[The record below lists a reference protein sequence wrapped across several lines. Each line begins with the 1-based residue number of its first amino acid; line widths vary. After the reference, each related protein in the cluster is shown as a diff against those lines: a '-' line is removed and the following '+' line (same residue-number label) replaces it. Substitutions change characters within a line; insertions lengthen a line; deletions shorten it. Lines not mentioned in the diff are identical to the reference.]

1 MGAPPLHP
9 FLRKFFDP
17 LKNCIFGGS
26 ALWDLY
32 AWMRNGRFYGGFN
45 DCDLIFF
52 LGVGLVALLRKR
64 VFSFFLIWRFIK
76 KCWDPFFRNQR
87 AISYPK
93 SPVSRD
99 SAGLVQIQADLR
111 FC

>member
-1 MGAPPLHP
+1 MTGTAGCALPRPAFHACPYPPLATVPFNGGGTLPHP
-9 FLRKFFDP
+9 FLRKFLDP

-32 AWMRNGRFYGGFN
+32 AWMRNGRFYGGYY

-64 VFSFFLIWRFIK
+64 VFSFLF
-76 KCWDPFFRNQR
+76 
-87 AISYPK
+87 
-93 SPVSRD
+93 
-99 SAGLVQIQADLR
+99 
-111 FC
+111 